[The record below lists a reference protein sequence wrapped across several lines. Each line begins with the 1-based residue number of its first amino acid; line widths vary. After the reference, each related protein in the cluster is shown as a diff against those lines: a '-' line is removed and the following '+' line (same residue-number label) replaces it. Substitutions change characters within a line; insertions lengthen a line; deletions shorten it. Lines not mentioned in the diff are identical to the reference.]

1 MKCGGRYECTR
12 IHKRFALSYTSLSL
26 QPAICNP
33 DIFVKS
39 FFVSVSTKA
48 VVQYSVND
56 HYNSEDFSLAVS
68 SSADANVC
76 GASRINVCTSY
87 LPKRQSNLIAVE
99 VALVSGYTPFKD
111 DLEALVSSGNGAFT
125 EYEIKGNKVVLYM
138 ASLSAEE
145 ACADFGVVRELEVEE
160 AKPGVVV
167 VYDYYQPEIAKS
179 KVSHV
184 KNQ

>member
-1 MKCGGRYECTR
+1 MCPLVLDFERMIKY
-12 IHKRFALSYTSLSL
+12 FLSYD
-26 QPAICNP
+26 QG
-33 DIFVKS
+33 
-39 FFVSVSTKA
+39 
-48 VVQYSVND
+48 VVQYNVME
-56 HYNSEDFSLAVS
+56 HYNSNNFSLAVRTDSNNTCNSNS
-68 SSADANVC
+68 SH
-76 GASRINVCTSY
+76 INVCTSY
-87 LPKRQSNLIAVE
+87 LPNRQSNLIAVE
-99 VALVSGYTPFKD
+99 VALVSGYSPFKD